1 MGNQKDE
8 DNLDEGQA
16 DESAEAEDSSTDDQ
30 TDEEEKKR
38 GEGHGNL
45 KRRSEWFQKRHGGG

>member
-8 DNLDEGQA
+8 DNLDKAQA

-30 TDEEEKKR
+30 TDEDEKKR